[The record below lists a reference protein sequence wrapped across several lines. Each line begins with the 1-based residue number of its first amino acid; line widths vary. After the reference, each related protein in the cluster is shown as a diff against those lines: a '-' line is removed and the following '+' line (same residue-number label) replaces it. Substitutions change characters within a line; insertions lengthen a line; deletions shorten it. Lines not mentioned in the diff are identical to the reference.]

1 MMAPNTRKSAD
12 HHNIEILASHQCLE
26 MLRKVSVGHLA
37 VTQNDL
43 PRIFPVNYTV
53 DHGTIVFR
61 TGPGTKYSTLDAQ
74 PHVAFE
80 VDSVDP
86 ATGMAWSVMIEG
98 IAETFHGIEEIVD
111 SFSLM
116 LFPWETGPKEYF
128 VRIIPTSMTGHRFKI
143 AEPLTWWKEMKH
155 D

>member
-1 MMAPNTRKSAD
+1 MEPNKSQSAD
-12 HHNIEILASHQCLE
+12 HYGVEILDSHQCLE

-37 VTQNDL
+37 VTQDDL

-61 TGPGTKYSTLDAQ
+61 TGPGTKYSTLLAQ
-74 PHVAFE
+74 PRVAFE

-98 IAETFHGIEEIVD
+98 TAETFHGIEELVD

-116 LFPWETGPKEYF
+116 LFPWESGSKGYF
-128 VRIIPTSMTGHRFKI
+128 VRIIPTSMTGHRFKV
-143 AEPLTWWKEMKH
+143 AEPLTWWKEMTH
-155 D
+155 G

>member
-1 MMAPNTRKSAD
+1 MEPNTTKSAD
-12 HHNIEILASHQCLE
+12 HHGTEILDSHQCLE
-26 MLRKVSVGHLA
+26 LLRKISVGHLA
-37 VTQNDL
+37 VTQGDT

-61 TGPGTKYSTLDAQ
+61 TGPGTKYSTLSAQ
-74 PHVAFE
+74 PRVAFE

-98 IAETFHGIEEIVD
+98 TAETFKGIEELVD
-111 SFSLM
+111 SYSLM
-116 LFPWETGPKEYF
+116 LFPWESGPKGHF
-128 VRIIPTSMTGHRFKI
+128 VRIIPTSMTGHRFKV
-143 AEPLTWWKEMKH
+143 AEPLTWWKEMTH